1 MTRST
6 CTVIQLESRLRDR
19 ARRRRR
25 EILYYLLAIIPQ
37 RLCLGTLALYALL
50 RLLVAPDLPLTYYT
64 GPLFLL
70 WPLAFLFLLV
80 SYISDWLL
88 WEE

>member
-6 CTVIQLESRLRDR
+6 CAVIQLESRLRDR
-19 ARRRRR
+19 ARRRRQV
-25 EILYYLLAIIPQ
+25 LYYLLAIIPQ
-37 RLCLGTLALYALL
+37 RLCLGTLVLYALL

-80 SYISDWLL
+80 SYISDRLL

>member
-6 CTVIQLESRLRDR
+6 CTVIQLESHRQSR
-19 ARRRRR
+19 AQRRR
-25 EILYYLLAIIPQ
+25 EKLYYLLAIIPQ
-37 RLCLGTLALYALL
+37 RLALGTLILYALL
-50 RLLVAPDLPLTYYT
+50 RVLIAPDLPPTYYT

-70 WPLAFLFLLV
+70 WPLAFFFLLV